1 MNIDEDS
8 AQSIVFVELKVGFD
22 RNVVGYLSNLK
33 MAINES
39 LDSEDNFDNMFES
52 TGDIFISNN

>member
-1 MNIDEDS
+1 MDEDTT
-8 AQSIVFVELKVGFD
+8 QSMVFVELKVGFD
-22 RNVVGYLSNLK
+22 RNVAGYLSNLR

-39 LDSEDNFDNMFES
+39 LDSDDNFDNMFES